1 MRKLWP
7 ILIAALCCF
16 SELPARAEAPH
27 DCRLKQAASIDLA
40 GGANGPLLIPVTVK
54 GTAAF
59 MILSTGNAFSTVTRG
74 AAERLGFHV
83 HSTSGYVKSGKN
95 AIDELATS
103 NQFAIGQ
110 RLAFKSADFL
120 VVPDDSYASDASG
133 PQPVIG
139 VLGSNLLAQLDIELD
154 SAKRKMNL
162 YLQDHCP
169 GKAVYWSARY
179 DSTPI
184 QVDSLGVMYFPMELG
199 DRKIE
204 TVLSTGDPSTTL
216 FVDVAKQLYGI
227 DYQSAGV
234 SSRTD
239 AAAQAT
245 FHYRALNLTSE
256 NLTIKNADIRLLDKP
271 FPNCEVTERA
281 GVAGYDGCLGIH
293 PLHLGR
299 DALSKLHIYLATKEG
314 MLYFTPADAG
324 Q

>member
-1 MRKLWP
+1 
-7 ILIAALCCF
+7 
-16 SELPARAEAPH
+16 
-27 DCRLKQAASIDLA
+27 
-40 GGANGPLLIPVTVK
+40 
-54 GTAAF
+54 
-59 MILSTGNAFSTVTRG
+59 
-74 AAERLGFHV
+74 
-83 HSTSGYVKSGKN
+83 
-95 AIDELATS
+95 
-103 NQFAIGQ
+103 
-110 RLAFKSADFL
+110 
-120 VVPDDSYASDASG
+120 
-133 PQPVIG
+133 
-139 VLGSNLLAQLDIELD
+139 
-154 SAKRKMNL
+154 
-162 YLQDHCP
+162 
-169 GKAVYWSARY
+169 
-179 DSTPI
+179 
-184 QVDSLGVMYFPMELG
+184 MYFPMELG